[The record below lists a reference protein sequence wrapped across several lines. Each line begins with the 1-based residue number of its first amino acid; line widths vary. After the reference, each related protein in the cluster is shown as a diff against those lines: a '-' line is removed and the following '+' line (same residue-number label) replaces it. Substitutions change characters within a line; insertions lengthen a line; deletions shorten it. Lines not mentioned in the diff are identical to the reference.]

1 MLILDVEQDLGQ
13 LLHVLDAS
21 KDPGDHRFRVTVSLP
36 ILVRSAPF
44 PEHPLGAASQQ
55 QLVVSLQGGQHVL
68 VIRPVLWRPLAINT
82 MKHFAPTSGRNR
94 KIMGDYFDGL
104 FVA

>member
-21 KDPGDHRFRVTVSLP
+21 KDPGDNRFRVTVSLP

-82 MKHFAPTSGRNR
+82 MKHFA
-94 KIMGDYFDGL
+94 
-104 FVA
+104 VAN